1 MERKKKKDKE
11 TTEASFSHQ
20 SVIAPPKTAA
30 QSETMTPRPR
40 TLLFGES
47 PKMRLP
53 APLKAGPMVAANR
66 YGGLGVP
73 EMVTVG
79 TDASGLGFDPADE
92 ESATVKR
99 EETP

>member
-1 MERKKKKDKE
+1 
-11 TTEASFSHQ
+11 
-20 SVIAPPKTAA
+20 
-30 QSETMTPRPR
+30 
-40 TLLFGES
+40 
-47 PKMRLP
+47 
-53 APLKAGPMVAANR
+53 MVAANR